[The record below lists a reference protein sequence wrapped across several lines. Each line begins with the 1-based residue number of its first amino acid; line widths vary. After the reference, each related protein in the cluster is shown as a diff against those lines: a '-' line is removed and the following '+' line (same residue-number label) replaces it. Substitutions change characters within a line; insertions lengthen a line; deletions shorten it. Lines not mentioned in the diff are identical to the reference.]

1 MTNQSGREDD
11 NRENDKSKSLNHT
24 RITNTTKKIM
34 MSVAAA
40 AIAATVVLGT
50 NAFQLSEATSSMSAT
65 HDNPTKGYDIHVTVG
80 RHDSAHLDAQMDHY
94 CKLDERIVA
103 VCQLYAT
110 TNNVKGGGPQ
120 LSQIEFIITDK
131 QYLQLPLRER
141 PNWHNHAVELT
152 PERGSPTCVELP
164 EGLECSAL
172 VGILQ
177 KTYGKVITIWDPA
190 DGLPRY
196 PPYAFLVDSPFA
208 LDQDLNDNLHEEW
221 PVGEDETGSSDI
233 LPRCTLHQAGPCK

>member
-11 NRENDKSKSLNHT
+11 NRENDKSKSLNNI

-50 NAFQLSEATSSMSAT
+50 NAFQLSEATSSMSGT

-196 PPYAFLVDSPFA
+196 PPYTFAVDSPFA

-221 PVGEDETGSSDI
+221 PVGDDETGSSDI